1 MTATKTAGM
10 IISDE
15 MIAQA
20 PVKDLLDLVVSELV
34 SQIGYRLETETLEWI
49 GVPSN
54 TYKLVPKDIQE

>member
-20 PVKDLLDLVVSELV
+20 PVKALLDLVVSELV
-34 SQIGYRLETETLEWI
+34 SQIGYRLETEELEYA

-54 TYKLVPKDIQE
+54 TYKLFPKDIQE

>member
-20 PVKDLLDLVVSELV
+20 PVKDLLYIVVSDLV
-34 SQIGYRLETETLEWI
+34 SQIGYRLETEKLEYA

-54 TYKLVPKDIQE
+54 TYKLVPQDIQE

>member
-34 SQIGYRLETETLEWI
+34 SQIGYRLET
-49 GVPSN
+49 
-54 TYKLVPKDIQE
+54 

>member
-20 PVKDLLDLVVSELV
+20 PVKALLDIVVSELV
-34 SQIGYRLETETLEWI
+34 SQIGYRLETEKLEWI

-54 TYKLVPKDIQE
+54 TYKLVPKDTQE

>member
-34 SQIGYRLETETLEWI
+34 SQIGYRLETEELEYA

-54 TYKLVPKDIQE
+54 TYKLFPKEIQE